1 MSNGFES
8 IGRVRKELEAVAASV
23 KLLGKCV
30 DGYWEAVKFEDGA
43 AQKTTLETLRS
54 VAGGACLNIEALTS
68 EIERAYRG
76 LGNRSGQLAFGEVES
91 DE

>member
-1 MSNGFES
+1 MGNGFES

-54 VAGGACLNIEALTS
+54 VAGGARLNIEALTS

-76 LGNRSGQLAFGEVES
+76 LGNQQGQITFGEVENH
-91 DE
+91 E